1 MKKFNIIFAQP
12 LKTNL
17 HMKMRFSPGL
27 SRFSLIILVFAMCVS
42 SCTTAKK
49 LRYFQDLPDSDI
61 VDLPPAPQEERLIEY
76 GDQLDIS
83 FSGKD
88 PEAALFFT
96 RKGVPPTLG
105 EPGQIVDPQGFIE
118 FPMLGKIKVYGL
130 TARQLKNKLTELAS
144 PYMKEAMVDVRF
156 ITFRL
161 SVLGEV
167 RSPGSFVMPM
177 QRTSILDALAAA
189 GDLPITA
196 KRYDIQLYRQSNG
209 KRSITKVDLRKKETL
224 LDKETF
230 QMRHGDVLIVP
241 PRTNTILQQET
252 GLITTILG
260 LAISVVSIVLIINRT
275 N

>member
-1 MKKFNIIFAQP
+1 
-12 LKTNL
+12 
-17 HMKMRFSPGL
+17 MKMRFFPGL
-27 SRFSLIILVFAMCVS
+27 SRFPMIILFIAVCIS
-42 SCTTAKK
+42 SCTSAKK

-61 VDLPPAPQEERLIEY
+61 VDLPPAPQEERTIEY

-96 RKGVPPTLG
+96 RKGVVSTLG

-118 FPMLGKIKVYGL
+118 FPMLGKLKVYGL

-156 ITFRL
+156 ITFRI

-167 RSPGSFVMPM
+167 RSPGTFILPQ
-177 QRTSILDALAAA
+177 QRTSILDGLAAA

-196 KRYDIQLYRQSNG
+196 KRYDIQLYRQANG
-209 KRSITKVDLRKKETL
+209 KRSITKIDLRKKDVL

-230 QMRHGDVLIVP
+230 QLQHGDVLIVP
-241 PRTNTILQQET
+241 PRSNTVIQQET
-252 GLITTILG
+252 VLFSTLLG
-260 LAISVVSIVLIINRT
+260 LTLSVVSLVLIIQRGN

>member
-1 MKKFNIIFAQP
+1 
-12 LKTNL
+12 
-17 HMKMRFSPGL
+17 MKMRFFPGL
-27 SRFSLIILVFAMCVS
+27 SRFPVIILFIAVCIS
-42 SCTTAKK
+42 SCTSAKK

-118 FPMLGKIKVYGL
+118 FPMLGKLKVHGL

-156 ITFRL
+156 ITFRI

-167 RSPGSFVMPM
+167 RSPGSFVMPQ
-177 QRTSILDALAAA
+177 QRTSILDGLAAA

-196 KRYDIQLYRQSNG
+196 KRYDIQLYRQAAG
-209 KRSITKVDLRKKETL
+209 KRSITKIDLRKKQVL
-224 LDKETF
+224 LDNETF
-230 QMRHGDVLIVP
+230 QLRHGDVLIVP
-241 PRTNTILQQET
+241 PRTTTVVQQEI
-252 GLITTILG
+252 GFFTTIIG
-260 LAISVVSIVLIINRT
+260 LAISIVSIVIIINR
-275 N
+275 NN

>member
-1 MKKFNIIFAQP
+1 MN
-12 LKTNL
+12 
-17 HMKMRFSPGL
+17 MRFFPGAN
-27 SRFSLIILVFAMCVS
+27 RFLIIVLFIAVCIS
-42 SCTTAKK
+42 SCTTPKK
-49 LRYFQDLPDSDI
+49 LRYFQDLPDSEI

-96 RKGVPPTLG
+96 RKGVPATLG
-105 EPGQIVDPQGFIE
+105 EPGQIVDPLGFIE

-156 ITFRL
+156 ISFRL

-167 RSPGSFVMPM
+167 RSPGTFTMPQ

-196 KRYDIQLYRQSNG
+196 KRYDIQLYRQANG
-209 KRSITKVDLRKKETL
+209 KRSITKIDLRKKAVL
-224 LDKETF
+224 LDNETF
-230 QMRHGDVLIVP
+230 QMRHGDILIVP

-252 GLITTILG
+252 GVITTVLG
-260 LAISVVSIVLIINRT
+260 LIISVIGIVVILNR
-275 N
+275 NN

>member
-1 MKKFNIIFAQP
+1 
-12 LKTNL
+12 
-17 HMKMRFSPGL
+17 MKMRFIPGL
-27 SRFSLIILVFAMCVS
+27 CRFSMIILVIAVCIS
-42 SCTTAKK
+42 SCTSAKK

-118 FPMLGKIKVYGL
+118 FPMLGKMKVQGL

-156 ITFRL
+156 ISFRI

-167 RSPGSFVMPM
+167 RSPGTFLLPQ
-177 QRTSILDALAAA
+177 QRTSILDGLAAA

-196 KRYDIQLYRQSNG
+196 KRYDIQLYRQAAG
-209 KRSITKVDLRKKETL
+209 KRSITKIDLRKKQVL
-224 LDKETF
+224 LDNETF
-230 QMRHGDVLIVP
+230 QLRHGDVLIVP
-241 PRTNTILQQET
+241 PRTTTVAQQEL
-252 GLITTILG
+252 GFFTTIIG
-260 LAISVVSIVLIINRT
+260 LVISLVSIVIILNR
-275 N
+275 NN

>member
-1 MKKFNIIFAQP
+1 
-12 LKTNL
+12 
-17 HMKMRFSPGL
+17 MKMRFFPGL
-27 SRFSLIILVFAMCVS
+27 LRFPVIVLVLAVSIS
-42 SCTTAKK
+42 SCTSAKK
-49 LRYFQDLPDSDI
+49 LRYFQDLPESDI

-118 FPMLGKIKVYGL
+118 FPMLGKLKVHGM

-156 ITFRL
+156 ISFRI

-167 RSPGSFVMPM
+167 RSPGSFILPQ
-177 QRTSILDALAAA
+177 QRTSILDGLAAA

-196 KRYDIQLYRQSNG
+196 KRYDIQLYRQAAG
-209 KRSITKVDLRKKETL
+209 KRSITKIDLRKKQVL
-224 LDKETF
+224 LDNETF
-230 QMRHGDVLIVP
+230 QLRHGDVLIVP
-241 PRTNTILQQET
+241 PRTSTVAQQEL
-252 GLITTILG
+252 GFFTTIIG
-260 LAISVVSIVLIINRT
+260 LAISIVSIVIIINRT

>member
-1 MKKFNIIFAQP
+1 MKIGFF
-12 LKTNL
+12 
-17 HMKMRFSPGL
+17 PGITRI
-27 SRFSLIILVFAMCVS
+27 SITFLIVAACLT

-61 VDLPPAPQEERLIEY
+61 VDLPPAPQEERTIEY

-96 RKGVPPTLG
+96 RKGVTATLG

-118 FPMLGKIKVYGL
+118 FPMLGKLKVYGL

-156 ITFRL
+156 IAFR
-161 SVLGEV
+161 VAILGEV
-167 RSPGSFVMPM
+167 RNPGTFILPQ
-177 QRTSILDALAAA
+177 QRTSILDGLAAA

-196 KRYDIQLYRQSNG
+196 KRYDIQLYRQANG
-209 KRSITKVDLRKKETL
+209 KRSMTKIDLRKKEVL
-224 LDKETF
+224 LDNETF
-230 QMRHGDVLIVP
+230 QLQHGDVLIVP
-241 PRTNTILQQET
+241 PRSSTVIQQET
-252 GLITTILG
+252 VLFSTLLG
-260 LAISVVSIVLIINRT
+260 LTLSIVSLVLIIQGDN

>member
-1 MKKFNIIFAQP
+1 MMLRKFN
-12 LKTNL
+12 TV
-17 HMKMRFSPGL
+17 
-27 SRFSLIILVFAMCVS
+27 ILCLTFLAVFLG

-49 LRYFQDLPDSDI
+49 LRYFQDLPDSEI
-61 VDLPPAPQEERLIEY
+61 VDLPPAPQEERVIEH
-76 GDQLDIS
+76 GDQLDIT

-96 RKGVPPTLG
+96 RKGVPPSLG
-105 EPGQIVDPQGFIE
+105 EPGMIVDPQGFIE

-130 TARQLKNKLTELAS
+130 TARQLKNKMTELAT
-144 PYMKEAMVDVRF
+144 PYMKEPLVEVKF

-167 RSPGSFVMPM
+167 RNPGSFVMPM

-196 KRYDIQLYRQSNG
+196 KRYDIQLYRESQG
-209 KRSITKVDLRKKETL
+209 KRSITKIDLRKKDVLEN
-224 LDKETF
+224 KETF
-230 QMRHGDVLIVP
+230 QLRHGDVLIVP

-252 GLITTILG
+252 RVFASLMSMV
-260 LAISVVSIVLIINRT
+260 ISIASIIVIINRT
-275 N
+275 R

>member
-1 MKKFNIIFAQP
+1 MKIRFRPGIA
-12 LKTNL
+12 
-17 HMKMRFSPGL
+17 RFSMV
-27 SRFSLIILVFAMCVS
+27 ILLVAACLS

-49 LRYFQDLPDSDI
+49 LRYFQDLPESDV
-61 VDLPPAPQEERLIEY
+61 VDLPPAPQEERAIDY
-76 GDQLDIS
+76 GDQLDIT

-96 RKGVPPTLG
+96 RKGVTSTLA

-144 PYMKEAMVDVRF
+144 PYMKEAMVEVKF
-156 ITFRL
+156 ITFRI

-167 RSPGSFVMPM
+167 RSPGTFILPQ
-177 QRTSILDALAAA
+177 QRTSILDGLAAA

-196 KRYDIQLYRQSNG
+196 KRYDIQLYRQANG
-209 KRSITKVDLRKKETL
+209 KRSITKIDLRKKDVL

-230 QMRHGDVLIVP
+230 QLQHGDVLIVP
-241 PRTNTILQQET
+241 PRSNTVIQQET
-252 GLITTILG
+252 VLFSTLLG
-260 LAISVVSIVLIINRT
+260 LTLSVVSLVLIIQDGN

>member
-1 MKKFNIIFAQP
+1 MN
-12 LKTNL
+12 
-17 HMKMRFSPGL
+17 MRSLPAMT
-27 SRFSLIILVFAMCVS
+27 RISLIIMLIAAS
-42 SCTTAKK
+42 LTSCTTAKK
-49 LRYFQDLPDSDI
+49 LKYFQDLPDSEV

-76 GDQLDIS
+76 GDQLDIN

-118 FPMLGKIKVYGL
+118 FPMLGKLKVYGL

-156 ITFRL
+156 ITFRI

-167 RSPGSFVMPM
+167 RSPGSFVMPQ

-196 KRYDIQLYRQSNG
+196 KRYDIQLYRQYNG
-209 KRSITKVDLRKKETL
+209 KRSITKIDLRKKSVLE
-224 LDKETF
+224 DKETF
-230 QMRHGDVLIVP
+230 QLRHGDVLIVP

-260 LAISVVSIVLIINRT
+260 LGISIVSIVLILNRT
-275 N
+275 K

>member
-1 MKKFNIIFAQP
+1 MKIRFRPGF
-12 LKTNL
+12 T
-17 HMKMRFSPGL
+17 RFSMT
-27 SRFSLIILVFAMCVS
+27 ILVIAACLT

-49 LRYFQDLPDSDI
+49 LRYFQDLPESDV
-61 VDLPPAPQEERLIEY
+61 VDLPPAPQEERTIEY
-76 GDQLDIS
+76 GDQLDIT

-96 RKGVPPTLG
+96 RKGVTATLG

-118 FPMLGKIKVYGL
+118 FPMLGKLKVYGL
-130 TARQLKNKLTELAS
+130 TSRQLKNKLTELAS

-156 ITFRL
+156 ITFRI

-167 RSPGSFVMPM
+167 RSPGTFILPQ
-177 QRTSILDALAAA
+177 QRTTILDGLAAA

-196 KRYDIQLYRQSNG
+196 KRYDIQLYRESKG
-209 KRSITKVDLRKKETL
+209 KRSMTKIDLRKKDVL

-230 QMRHGDVLIVP
+230 QLQHGDVLIVP
-241 PRTNTILQQET
+241 PRSNTVIQQET
-252 GLITTILG
+252 VLFSTLLG
-260 LAISVVSIVLIINRT
+260 LTLSVVSLVLILQDN

>member
-1 MKKFNIIFAQP
+1 
-12 LKTNL
+12 
-17 HMKMRFSPGL
+17 MKMRFFPGL
-27 SRFSLIILVFAMCVS
+27 SRFPVIILFIAVCIS
-42 SCTTAKK
+42 SCTSAKK

-61 VDLPPAPQEERLIEY
+61 VDLPPAPLEERLIEY

-118 FPMLGKIKVYGL
+118 FPMLGKLKVHGL

-156 ITFRL
+156 ITFRI

-167 RSPGSFVMPM
+167 RSPGSFVMPQ
-177 QRTSILDALAAA
+177 QRTSILDGLAAA

-196 KRYDIQLYRQSNG
+196 KRYDIQLYRQAAG
-209 KRSITKVDLRKKETL
+209 KRSITKIDLRKKQVL
-224 LDKETF
+224 LDNETF
-230 QMRHGDVLIVP
+230 QLRHGDVLIVP
-241 PRTNTILQQET
+241 PRTTTVVQQEI
-252 GLITTILG
+252 GFFTTIIG
-260 LAISVVSIVLIINRT
+260 LAISIVSIVIIINR
-275 N
+275 NN

>member
-1 MKKFNIIFAQP
+1 MKI
-12 LKTNL
+12 
-17 HMKMRFSPGL
+17 RFIPGL
-27 SRFSLIILVFAMCVS
+27 TRISMIILVVAACLT

-49 LRYFQDLPDSDI
+49 LRYFQDLPESDI
-61 VDLPPAPQEERLIEY
+61 VDLPPAPQEERAIEY

-96 RKGVPPTLG
+96 RKGVQPTLG

-118 FPMLGKIKVYGL
+118 FPMLGKLKVYGL

-156 ITFRL
+156 ITFRI

-167 RSPGSFVMPM
+167 RSPGTFTLPQ
-177 QRTSILDALAAA
+177 QRTSILDGLAAA

-196 KRYDIQLYRQSNG
+196 KRYDIQLYRQAAG
-209 KRSITKVDLRKKETL
+209 KRSITKIDLRKKDVL

-230 QMRHGDVLIVP
+230 QLQHGDVLIVP
-241 PRTNTILQQET
+241 PRSNTVIQQET
-252 GLITTILG
+252 VLFSTLLG
-260 LAISVVSIVLIINRT
+260 LTLSVVSLVLIIQGN
-275 N
+275 ND

>member
-1 MKKFNIIFAQP
+1 MTI
-12 LKTNL
+12 
-17 HMKMRFSPGL
+17 RFSPGKT
-27 SRFSLIILVFAMCVS
+27 RFFMIILVFAACFS

-49 LRYFQDLPDSDI
+49 LRYFQDLPESDI
-61 VDLPPAPQEERLIEY
+61 VDLPPAPSEERVIEY

-118 FPMLGKIKVYGL
+118 FPMLGKLKVYGL

-196 KRYDIQLYRQSNG
+196 KRYDIQLYRESNG
-209 KRSITKVDLRKKETL
+209 KRSITKVDLRKKATL

-260 LAISVVSIVLIINRT
+260 LAISVVSIVLILNRT